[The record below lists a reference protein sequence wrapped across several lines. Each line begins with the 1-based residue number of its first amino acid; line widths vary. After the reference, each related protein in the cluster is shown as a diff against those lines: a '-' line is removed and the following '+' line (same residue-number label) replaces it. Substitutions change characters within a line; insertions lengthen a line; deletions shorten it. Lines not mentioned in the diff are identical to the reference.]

1 MTFSNKPIFVY
12 MAWYAHFYPYN
23 TIPAYIIYIL
33 CCWELKSL
41 DMKPFHTWFHTHPL
55 ELLWKPGYRSC
66 MPDCV
71 TCKIHYSHVRRKNC
85 FASWWPVVLNTK
97 CNAYHEKDVMWQ
109 ATTRSISLLIVCWLL
124 CNADKLSIPCVSH
137 SVTRRTGEL
146 LGGRAQEAFK
156 ELTYSD
162 LSLPLILLLTSSYP
176 CMVRICNLLLTAF
189 VMMVRGFPTEV
200 EKH

>member
-1 MTFSNKPIFVY
+1 MLLRTQ
-12 MAWYAHFYPYN
+12 
-23 TIPAYIIYIL
+23 
-33 CCWELKSL
+33 SL

-71 TCKIHYSHVRRKNC
+71 TCMICCSHVKRKNC
-85 FASWWPVVLNTK
+85 FASWWPAVLNTK

-137 SVTRRTGEL
+137 SVTRHTGEL
-146 LGGRAQEAFK
+146 LGGRAQEAFR
-156 ELTYSD
+156 ESTYSD

-176 CMVRICNLLLTAF
+176 CMVRICNIITDCICDDDAWVSHWGWKALKCKTLGSHC
-189 VMMVRGFPTEV
+189 VW
-200 EKH
+200 HQ